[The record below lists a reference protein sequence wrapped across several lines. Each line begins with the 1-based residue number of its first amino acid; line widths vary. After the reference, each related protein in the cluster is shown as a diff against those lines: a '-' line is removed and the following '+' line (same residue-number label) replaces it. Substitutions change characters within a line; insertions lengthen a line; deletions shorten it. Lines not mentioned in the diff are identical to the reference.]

1 MGHEEVLWALLT
13 RGGRSHPGGLTRE
26 ELSGELGYSAAFLS
40 PILRQAE
47 IRGWIQV
54 VRSHVTG
61 RRYRL
66 KVYQV
71 TTAGREHLDRMAIP
85 SPGPL
90 PAPPA
95 PFVGRAQELAELG
108 RALAG
113 GGVVVID
120 GVPGVGK
127 TGLVRRGLRHTWR
140 THAAVW
146 TTVGPGNPAGGLLET
161 VGQVLRR
168 AGWADGGAPSV
179 KMPAGWSPVDVLL
192 LMGRSPH
199 RLLWVVDDV
208 QNASG
213 STLEVLRAMLA
224 GFANGGRH
232 TAVLITQR
240 EIPWPIPGGTRLHL
254 SVRGLPRKDALE
266 LVQALGLP
274 EEKFEA
280 VYRATLGNP
289 RYLRLSAQQGEVSED
304 VPFAD
309 HVLNSL
315 APVQRKALLPVALSW
330 EGLRPKELLTLG
342 LKPQE
347 VRNLVSVSIL
357 ETTEAGLRMADPLA
371 RRLPEMVPWEELRVA
386 HESLVKAV
394 PRLSAAERFCHLVN
408 AERTKEALKILTGG
422 IPLWEG
428 GSSTRV
434 YPYLLKLAY
443 HLPPG
448 RSRGR
453 VFWILAQFQRR
464 QEDFVTA
471 SGFLERA
478 LEDLPPDDPHAILSA
493 AALSMTVLRTGH
505 LSLARRWARRL
516 AGVTPLTRWSSVRDL
531 ISGSLLVYSRS
542 FPRARRLFRRAE
554 IQGRAHRNWEA
565 VFMALKGEAYV
576 ALQMGDPDGSLDACF
591 RGLKLARRQERPDL
605 VRYFR
610 MEANLALLRLGNL
623 DDAEREYGRLLE
635 EVRGEHA
642 RGQLVVVLL
651 GLAHIAGRR
660 GNLPK
665 AEALAR
671 EGVSEAEAL
680 MDATLTSRAYGA
692 LAEWL
697 RRQHKREAAQRVARR
712 AMELSRSSGTSLGLP
727 WALEVWDLIR
737 QEHLGLGRSHPAE
750 KNVGAPQGIVLGNSR
765 EHAHKYD
772 NQGDKPVKE

>member
-13 RGGRSHPGGLTRE
+13 RGGRSQPGGLTRE
-26 ELSGELGYSAAFLS
+26 ELCGELGYSASFLS

-47 IRGWIQV
+47 VRGWV
-54 VRSHVTG
+54 RGVRSHVTG

-71 TTAGREHLDRMAIP
+71 TPAGREHLDRMAIP

-108 RALAG
+108 RALAA
-113 GGVVVID
+113 GGVVVVD

-127 TGLVRRGLRHTWR
+127 TGLVRRALRHTWR
-140 THAAVW
+140 THASVW

-168 AGWADGGAPSV
+168 GGWVGQDDPQL
-179 KMPAGWSPVDVLL
+179 KMPASWSPVDVLL
-192 LMGRSPH
+192 LMGRSPQ

-274 EEKFEA
+274 EERFEA

-289 RYLRLSAQQGEVSED
+289 RYLRLSAQQGGMSED

-309 HVLNSL
+309 HVLSSL
-315 APVQRKALLPVALSW
+315 APAQRRALLPVALSW
-330 EGLRPKELLTLG
+330 EGLRPKELLALG
-342 LKPQE
+342 LGPQE
-347 VRNLVSVSIL
+347 VRNLVSVSVL

-371 RRLPEMVPWEELRVA
+371 RRLPELAPWEEVRSA
-386 HESLVKAV
+386 HGALVDAV
-394 PRLSAAERFCHLVN
+394 PRLLPAERFCHLVD
-408 AERTKEALKILTGG
+408 AERTREALRILTSGS
-422 IPLWEG
+422 PLWEG
-428 GSSTRV
+428 GASARV
-434 YPYLLKLAY
+434 YPHLLRLAY

-448 RSRGR
+448 RARGR

-478 LEDLPPDDPHAILSA
+478 LEDLPPDDPLATLSA

-505 LSLARRWARRL
+505 LGLARRWARRL
-516 AGVTPLTRWSSVRDL
+516 AGFTPLPRWSSVRDL
-531 ISGSLLVYSRS
+531 IHGNLLISSRR
-542 FPRARRLFRRAE
+542 FPQARRLIRRAAA
-554 IQGRAHRNWEA
+554 QGRLHRNWEV

-576 ALQMGDPDGSLDACF
+576 ALQMGEPEASLDACLK
-591 RGLKLARRQERPDL
+591 GLMLARRRGRPDL
-605 VRYFR
+605 IRYFR
-610 MEANLALLRLGNL
+610 LEANLARLRLGRL
-623 DDAEREYGRLLE
+623 DEAEQEYDQLLE
-635 EVRGEHA
+635 EVRREHA
-642 RGQLVVVLL
+642 RGHLAVLLL

-660 GNLPK
+660 GDLSK
-665 AEALAR
+665 AEALTR
-671 EGVSEAEAL
+671 EAVSEAEAL
-680 MDATLTSRAYGA
+680 MDPTLTSRAYGS

-697 RRQHKREAAQRVARR
+697 RRQHKREAARRVAQR
-712 AMELSRSSGTSLGLP
+712 AMELSRSSGTNLGLP
-727 WALEVWDLIR
+727 WALEVWDLVR
-737 QEHLGLGRSHPAE
+737 QDSRDLGGSRSTKEPPGVPRGMILWDSQEQSH
-750 KNVGAPQGIVLGNSR
+750 KSAPQG
-765 EHAHKYD
+765 E
-772 NQGDKPVKE
+772 KPTKE

>member
-1 MGHEEVLWALLT
+1 MAERSMGHEEVLWALLT

-40 PILRQAE
+40 PILQQAE
-47 IRGWIQV
+47 VRGWVQGIRTHV
-54 VRSHVTG
+54 VG

-71 TTAGREHLDRMAIP
+71 TSLGREHLDRMAIP
-85 SPGPL
+85 FPGPL

-95 PFVGRAQELAELG
+95 PFVGRAQELAVLG
-108 RALAG
+108 RALAA

-127 TGLVRRGLRHTWR
+127 TGLVRRALRHTWR

-146 TTVGPGNPAGGLLET
+146 TTVGPGNPASGLLET

-168 AGWADGGAPSV
+168 AGWADRSDEAGKAPVS
-179 KMPAGWSPVDVLL
+179 WSPVDVLL
-192 LMGRSPH
+192 LMGRYPH

-213 STLEVLRAMLA
+213 SSLEVLRAMLS

-232 TAVLITQR
+232 SAVLITQR

-254 SVRGLPRKDALE
+254 SVRGLPRKEALE

-274 EEKFEA
+274 EERFES

-289 RYLRLSAQQGEVSED
+289 RYLRLSAQQGEVSEN

-309 HVLNSL
+309 HVLSSL
-315 APVQRKALLPVALSW
+315 APQQRKALLPVALSW
-330 EGLRPKELLTLG
+330 EGLRPRELLTLG

-371 RRLPEMVPWEELRVA
+371 RRLPELVPWEELRIA
-386 HESLVKAV
+386 HESLVQAV
-394 PRLSAAERFCHLVN
+394 PRLSAAERFCHLVS
-408 AERTKEALKILTGG
+408 AERTQEALRILTGRT
-422 IPLWEG
+422 PLWEG
-428 GSSTRV
+428 EAAARV
-434 YPYLLKLAY
+434 YPSLLKLAY

-448 RSRGR
+448 RARGR

-505 LSLARRWARRL
+505 LGLARRWARRL
-516 AGVTPLTRWSSVRDL
+516 ATLTPLPRWSSVRDL
-531 ISGSLLVYSRS
+531 IHGNLLAYSGRFS
-542 FPRARRLFRRAE
+542 RARRLFQRAA
-554 IQGRAHRNWEA
+554 ILGRMHRNWEV
-565 VFMALKGEAYV
+565 VFMALKGEAY
-576 ALQMGDPDGSLDACF
+576 ASLQMGDPTGSLEACS
-591 RGLKLARRQERPDL
+591 RGLKLALRQERPDV

-610 MEANLALLRLGNL
+610 LDANLARLRLEKL
-623 DDAEREYGRLLE
+623 DEAQREYEQLLE

-642 RGQLVVVLL
+642 RGHLVIVLL

-660 GNLPK
+660 GDLPR
-665 AEALAR
+665 AETLAR
-671 EGVSEAEAL
+671 DAVSEAEAL
-680 MDATLTSRAYGA
+680 MDVTLTTRAYGA

-697 RRQHKREAAQRVARR
+697 RRQHKTEAARRVARQ
-712 AMELSRSSGTSLGLP
+712 AMELSRASGTNLGLP
-727 WALEVWDLIR
+727 WALEVWDLVR
-737 QEHLGLGRSHPAE
+737 RDPPGRGPALA
-750 KNVGAPQGIVLGNSR
+750 G
-765 EHAHKYD
+765 
-772 NQGDKPVKE
+772 